1 MFHLNEIFK
10 DTSFRRCRMPLITI
24 LERLRHL
31 QQQPSCG
38 IVTAINN
45 GYKALFMS
53 STFSMTIRKN
63 IPATIEHWSG
73 LSLQNFIMSKIQLA
87 SFWHRLIG
95 AVGFRKSYNFILF
108 FIFAGGL
115 LGFTLSRLQYLD
127 INRFRRSSIP
137 GEWYYYQQDLYKT
150 GIMLHLGAILPCSL
164 LIVLQFIPI
173 IRYKAT
179 LFHRLN
185 GYVIMLLF
193 MISNAGVIIIIPH
206 AFGGDPATR
215 FSHGLLVLVST
226 ISIIIAYINIR
237 RKQIEQHRAWM
248 LRAMFYMGSIITM
261 RPLIE
266 ISSPIF
272 RSIAY
277 KFYVSWPCDQI
288 DFTWKF
294 YNISVP
300 YTSAYPICNATIY
313 PWLGNIERYAP
324 VRADTGSPDPAAIGA
339 SIQLQSALAGSIA
352 TFLHFVGIELYLR
365 LTPREHEQLRNVS
378 YELQAAA
385 KYINPGS
392 AGLVVQ
398 KIGDANPWIPQQ
410 ETNAEDN

>member
-1 MFHLNEIFK
+1 MMAK
-10 DTSFRRCRMPLITI
+10 P
-24 LERLRHL
+24 
-31 QQQPSCG
+31 
-38 IVTAINN
+38 
-45 GYKALFMS
+45 
-53 STFSMTIRKN
+53 
-63 IPATIEHWSG
+63 
-73 LSLQNFIMSKIQLA
+73 QLA
-87 SFWHRLIG
+87 SLWHRLIR

-137 GEWYYYQQDLYKT
+137 GEWYYYQRDLYKT

-185 GYVIMLLF
+185 GYLIMFLF
-193 MISNAGVIIIIPH
+193 MISNAGVIIITPH

-215 FSHGLLVLVST
+215 FSNGLLVLVST
-226 ISIIIAYINIR
+226 VSIIIAYINIR

-266 ISSPIF
+266 IFSPIF
-272 RSIAY
+272 RSLEY

-294 YNISVP
+294 YNIPVS
-300 YTSAYPICNATIY
+300 YTSAYPMCNATIY
-313 PWLGNIERYAP
+313 PRLGNVERYAP
-324 VRADTGSPDPAAIGA
+324 VRADTGSPDPVAIGA
-339 SIQLQSALAGSIA
+339 SIQLQSALAGSVA

-365 LTPREHEQLRNVS
+365 LTSREHERLRNVS
-378 YELQAAA
+378 YERQAAA
-385 KYINPGS
+385 KYKNPGS

-398 KIGDANPWIPQQ
+398 KIGDANPWIPHQQ
-410 ETNAEDN
+410 EVDAEDAEDN